1 LKEGNKRLDSIK
13 NTKDDLSPE
22 DRVTKAME
30 VQEDI
35 TKKTEFCTK
44 QEAEKEEIFPKAG
57 EKISSDCKKFVK
69 RIEGVRAALTKL
81 DDAVHAECSKF
92 SEDVKYWAEYQTG
105 IKAFD
110 PWLKNAEKRK
120 IDGLKT
126 PLSLVEAC
134 EILGDTKNFEDE
146 CGVKIKL
153 VDDASASASKMG
165 SHSGADEKIEAYRV
179 RWSSVQVTVVEWV
192 ARMTTLVECWNKLD
206 GNVGELSSWVNAK
219 DSSAPDGQSEISI
232 EKLESQLITLKT
244 MFAEKQ
250 KLVADLE
257 AYGSGSA
264 AAGSESKPTEE
275 AAPPAAPEAT
285 EAAPEPVEAAA

>member
-1 LKEGNKRLDSIK
+1 
-13 NTKDDLSPE
+13 
-22 DRVTKAME
+22 
-30 VQEDI
+30 
-35 TKKTEFCTK
+35 
-44 QEAEKEEIFPKAG
+44 
-57 EKISSDCKKFVK
+57 
-69 RIEGVRAALTKL
+69 
-81 DDAVHAECSKF
+81 
-92 SEDVKYWAEYQTG
+92 
-105 IKAFD
+105 
-110 PWLKNAEKRK
+110 
-120 IDGLKT
+120 
-126 PLSLVEAC
+126 
-134 EILGDTKNFEDE
+134 
-146 CGVKIKL
+146 
-153 VDDASASASKMG
+153 
-165 SHSGADEKIEAYRV
+165 
-179 RWSSVQVTVVEWV
+179 VTVVEWV